1 MSFDLSQELRQH
13 GQGATPQAESLAQ
26 GTEGRLNELL
36 ATAVQ
41 AVNRVEK
48 CGIQRP
54 APTVAGRLEQARR
67 DNGVRWKFAKQQ
79 ALIHDMSIV
88 YTQLGPSIVIWPGET
103 ELDTPEVDTSSHFGN
118 TRSRCI
124 KQYPELGTPDL
135 NTPEL
140 DTT

>member
-1 MSFDLSQELRQH
+1 MCSAFVPDSRPSEI
-13 GQGATPQAESLAQ
+13 GP
-26 GTEGRLNELL
+26 LN
-36 ATAVQ
+36 
-41 AVNRVEK
+41 
-48 CGIQRP
+48 
-54 APTVAGRLEQARR
+54 
-67 DNGVRWKFAKQQ
+67 
-79 ALIHDMSIV
+79 
-88 YTQLGPSIVIWPGET
+88 GET